1 MARIQNRTNE
11 RHANLAKVANQAA
24 ETALCHY
31 AHLNGVTFTDEDFD
45 AQQATMR
52 NAILEQLH
60 RIEHAKVLETHAA
73 LDTMLQR
80 AADIEAQRADLAA
93 RTPRTIPAVSQRW

>member
-1 MARIQNRTNE
+1 MARIRNRTNE
-11 RHANLAKVANQAA
+11 RHENMARVANQAA

-31 AHLNGVTFTDEDFD
+31 AHLNGVRFSDEDFD

-60 RIEHAKVLETHAA
+60 RVEHAATVALYDPQPLVAA
-73 LDTMLQR
+73 EPR
-80 AADIEAQRADLAA
+80 AYV
-93 RTPRTIPAVSQRW
+93 PRSIPAVRSA